1 MKITV
6 TYEIKDVTEEL
17 RTPIF
22 QPRWIGTENTH
33 VPKNVATKM
42 KQWNKLKLEERTKE
56 KWEEFKPS
64 DIQLDLVWEQFR
76 KTIHFDFI
84 TLLPVELQKLY
95 DEIMKKGL
103 HRVSA
108 PDFQLKLLG
117 AILQQE
123 ADHEADNCEYECS
136 VFVSSLYG
144 EISL

>member
-6 TYEIKDVTEEL
+6 TYEIKGATEEM

-22 QPRWIGTENTH
+22 QPRWIGMENTH
-33 VPKNVATKM
+33 VPKNVVTKM
-42 KQWNKLKLEERTKE
+42 KQWDKLEERTKE

-64 DIQLDLVWEQFR
+64 DIQLDLVWEQLR
-76 KTIHFDFI
+76 KTIFFDFN
-84 TLLPVELQKLY
+84 TFLPVELQKLY
-95 DEIMKKGL
+95 DKIIKKGP